1 MAKRKKAKK
10 SSYRRRRKVGAMGG
24 KVGQFLQMVVG
35 GVAAQYSGKLVNV
48 IPFVKD
54 QSEQVKGYIKGALPI
69 AIGYGL
75 PKVVKGTEYIGAGMI
90 VGGGIKLV
98 QTVVPAIGQMA
109 DFYSNKPVPK
119 ISGYQTQAGNYIA
132 GYQTNT
138 AGNYIAGMNF
148 VGAAME
154 ELNA

>member
-10 SSYRRRRKVGAMGG
+10 VSHRRRRKVGAMGG

-54 QSEQVKGYIKGALPI
+54 QSETVKGYIKGALPI

-109 DFYSNKPVPK
+109 DFYSNKPVQK
-119 ISGYQTQAGNYIA
+119 INGYQTQPGNYIA

-154 ELNA
+154 ELKA

>member
-10 SSYRRRRKVGAMGG
+10 SSPRRRRKVGAMGG

-35 GVAAQYSGKLVNV
+35 GVAAQYSGKLVDKL
-48 IPFVKD
+48 PFVKD
-54 QSEQVKGYIKGALPI
+54 QSEMVKGYVKAALPI
-69 AIGYGL
+69 ALGYGL

-109 DFYSNKPVPK
+109 NFYSNKPVSK
-119 ISGYQTQAGNYIA
+119 INGYQTQAGNYIA

>member
-1 MAKRKKAKK
+1 MAKRRKAKK
-10 SSYRRRRKVGAMGG
+10 VSYRRRRKVGAMGG

-35 GVAAQYSGKLVNV
+35 GVAAQYSGKLVDKL
-48 IPFVKD
+48 PFVKD
-54 QSEQVKGYIKGALPI
+54 QSETVKGYVKAALPI
-69 AIGYGL
+69 ALGYGL
-75 PKVVKGTEYIGAGMI
+75 PKLVKGTDYIGAGMI

-98 QTVVPAIGQMA
+98 QTVVPAIGQMTN
-109 DFYSNKPVPK
+109 FYGNKPVSK
-119 ISGYQTQAGNYIA
+119 INGYQTQQGNYIA

-154 ELNA
+154 ELQA

>member
-1 MAKRKKAKK
+1 MAKRRKAKK
-10 SSYRRRRKVGAMGG
+10 VTRHKRRKVGAMGG
-24 KVGQFLQMVVG
+24 KVGQFLQMVAG
-35 GVAAQYSGKLVNV
+35 GVAAQFSGKLVDKL
-48 IPFVKD
+48 PFVKD
-54 QSEQVKGYIKGALPI
+54 QSETVKGYVKAGLPI
-69 AIGYGL
+69 ALGYGL
-75 PKVVKGTEYIGAGMI
+75 PKMIKGTEYIGAGMI

-98 QTVVPAIGQMA
+98 QTVVPAIGQMS

-119 ISGYQTQAGNYIA
+119 ISGYQTGAGNYIA

-154 ELNA
+154 ELMA

>member
-10 SSYRRRRKVGAMGG
+10 VSYRRRRKVGAMGG

-54 QSEQVKGYIKGALPI
+54 QSETVKGYIKGALPI

-75 PKVVKGTEYIGAGMI
+75 PKMVKGTEYIGAGMI

-109 DFYSNKPVPK
+109 DFYSNKAVPK
-119 ISGYQTQAGNYIA
+119 INGYQTQAGNYIA

-154 ELNA
+154 ELQA

>member
-10 SSYRRRRKVGAMGG
+10 VSRHKRRKVGAMGG
-24 KVGQFLQMVVG
+24 KFGQFLQMVAG
-35 GVAAQYSGKLVNV
+35 GVAAQFSGKLVDK

-54 QSEQVKGYIKGALPI
+54 QSEMVKGYVKAGLPI

-75 PKVVKGTEYIGAGMI
+75 PKIIKGTEYIGSGMI

-98 QTVVPAIGQMA
+98 QTVVPAIGGMS

-119 ISGYQTQAGNYIA
+119 IS

>member
-75 PKVVKGTEYIGAGMI
+75 PKLVKGTDYIGAGMI

-109 DFYSNKPVPK
+109 DFYSNKPVSR
-119 ISGYQTQAGNYIA
+119 INGYQTQQGNYIS

-154 ELNA
+154 ELQA

>member
-1 MAKRKKAKK
+1 MAKRRKSKKV
-10 SSYRRRRKVGAMGG
+10 SHRRRRKVGAMGG

-35 GVAAQYSGKLVNV
+35 GVAAQYSGKLVDKL
-48 IPFVKD
+48 PFVKD
-54 QSEQVKGYIKGALPI
+54 QSETVKGYVKSALPI

-75 PKVVKGTEYIGAGMI
+75 PKLVKGTDYIGAGMI

-98 QTVVPAIGQMA
+98 QTVVPAIGAM
-109 DFYSNKPVPK
+109 DFYSNKRVPK
-119 ISGYQTQAGNYIA
+119 IGGYQTQAGNYIS

-154 ELNA
+154 ELKA

>member
-1 MAKRKKAKK
+1 MAKKTKEKKVSPRKRKKI
-10 SSYRRRRKVGAMGG
+10 GAMGG

-35 GVAAQYSGKLVNV
+35 GVAAQYSGKLVDKL
-48 IPFVKD
+48 PFVKD
-54 QSEQVKGYIKGALPI
+54 QSETVKGYVKAALPI

-75 PKVVKGTEYIGAGMI
+75 PKVMRGTEYIGTGMI

-119 ISGYQTQAGNYIA
+119 ISGYQTQPGNYIA

-148 VGAAME
+148 VGAAMQ
-154 ELNA
+154 ELAA

>member
-1 MAKRKKAKK
+1 MAKRRKSKKV
-10 SSYRRRRKVGAMGG
+10 SHRRRRKVGAMGG

-98 QTVVPAIGQMA
+98 QTVVPTIGQMT
-109 DFYSNKPVPK
+109 DFYSNKPVSK

-154 ELNA
+154 ELQA

>member
-10 SSYRRRRKVGAMGG
+10 VSYRRRRKVGAMGG

-35 GVAAQYSGKLVNV
+35 GVAAQYSGKLVDKL
-48 IPFVKD
+48 PFVKD
-54 QSEQVKGYIKGALPI
+54 QSETVKGYVKAGLPI
-69 AIGYGL
+69 ALGYGL
-75 PKVVKGTEYIGAGMI
+75 PKLVKGTEYIGAGMI

-98 QTVVPAIGQMA
+98 QTVVPAIGAM

-119 ISGYQTQAGNYIA
+119 ISGYQTQPGNYVA

-148 VGAAME
+148 VGAVME
-154 ELNA
+154 DLKA